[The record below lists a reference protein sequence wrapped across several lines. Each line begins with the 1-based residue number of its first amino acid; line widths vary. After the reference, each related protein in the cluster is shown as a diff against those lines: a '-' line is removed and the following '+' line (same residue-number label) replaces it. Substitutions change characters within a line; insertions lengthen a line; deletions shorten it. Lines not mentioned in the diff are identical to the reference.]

1 MFVIVKGTICIQREN
16 ESLRNGNTLTK
27 NSAFFMFF
35 CETLFILYWKLLLKK
50 VLWDILNKNVAHR
63 LTESDIIGIVAL
75 VE

>member
-27 NSAFFMFF
+27 NSAFLMFF

-50 VLWDILNKNVAHR
+50 VLWDILNKNVPHR
-63 LTESDIIGIVAL
+63 LTESDIIGAVAL